1 MAKFNLTNFF
11 SNTRDKFGAKNN
23 PRAAQLKSGGAASK
37 FGLFK
42 ANANG
47 TNIRNAN
54 KIFKN
59 YSVMT
64 EINTVN
70 NLAGQNGNLGSWNAG
85 NISAATYSS
94 STVMNNL
101 TQPKYIKLGKSNQG

>member
-1 MAKFNLTNFF
+1 MAKFQLKNFF

-23 PRAAQLKSGGAASK
+23 PRAEQLKSGGAANK

-47 TNIRNAN
+47 ENIRNRDRIL
-54 KIFKN
+54 KKYIV
-59 YSVMT
+59 ST
-64 EINTVN
+64 EIHTVN

>member
-1 MAKFNLTNFF
+1 MAKFNLKNFF

-42 ANANG
+42 TNANG
-47 TNIRNAN
+47 LNAKNGN

-59 YSVMT
+59 YLVLT
-64 EINTVN
+64 EANTVN
-70 NLAGQNGNLGSWNAG
+70 NIAGKTGNLGAWNAA

-101 TQPKYIKLGKSNQG
+101 TQPEYIKLNKSNQG